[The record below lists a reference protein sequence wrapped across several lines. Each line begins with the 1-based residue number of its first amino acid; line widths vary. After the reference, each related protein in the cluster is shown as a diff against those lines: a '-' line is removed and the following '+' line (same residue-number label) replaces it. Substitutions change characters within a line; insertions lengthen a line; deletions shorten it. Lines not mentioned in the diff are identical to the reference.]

1 MKRFLSILLI
11 VLLLIA
17 TFTFADAEN
26 VKLAYKGGSIKLRTG
41 PGKGYGYTQY
51 LKDGAYITVLQ
62 KGSTWS
68 KVKTTGGKTGYIK
81 SLYISGIGNMYADG
95 TTYWKSFKMGYT
107 TGSVHLRAGASTSAD
122 TIAYLSKGT
131 KVKGLGKNGSFYLV
145 ELADGTQGFVSGKY
159 IGQSSSGGSTA
170 PKTYAKV
177 TGTWVY
183 MRKGPSVDYAD
194 IMLIKMGSK
203 VTVVSTANS
212 KWWKI
217 SYKGKTGYMWSKY
230 LKLV

>member
-1 MKRFLSILLI
+1 MKRLLSILLI
-11 VLLLIA
+11 VMLVLA
-17 TFTFADAEN
+17 TFAFADAES

-41 PGKGYGYTQY
+41 PAKSYGYTQY

-62 KGSTWS
+62 KGSAWS
-68 KVKTTGGKTGYIK
+68 KVKTSGGKTGYIK
-81 SLYISGIGNMYADG
+81 SLYISGIGSMYADG
-95 TTYWKSFKMGYT
+95 TSYWKSTKIGYT

-122 TIAYLSKGT
+122 TLAYLSKGT

-145 ELADGTQGFVSGKY
+145 ELADGTQGFVSSKY
-159 IGQSSSGGSTA
+159 VTGSSSSIST
-170 PKTYAKV
+170 PKVYAKV

-183 MRKGPSVDYAD
+183 MRKGPSVEYDD

-203 VTVVSTANS
+203 VTVVSTANP

-217 SYKGKTGYMWSKY
+217 TYNGKTGYMWSQY
-230 LKLV
+230 LQVV